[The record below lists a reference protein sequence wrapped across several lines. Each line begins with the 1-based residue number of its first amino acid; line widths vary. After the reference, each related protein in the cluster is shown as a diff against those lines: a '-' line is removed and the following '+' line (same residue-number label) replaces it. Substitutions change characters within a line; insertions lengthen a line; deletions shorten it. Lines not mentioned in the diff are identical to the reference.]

1 MSSATTIRSRMIGGF
16 LATAFALGPARAA
29 EPLSDPTRPPDA
41 ARATVATVAPS
52 GDGAL
57 ALHAIFHADDRRIAV
72 INGVRVRESE
82 SIEGARVLAIEADR
96 VRLRRGTEIVELELV
111 SPAFKNA
118 RLAGERR
125 GDPAAAT
132 DRAGTADPKGGSK

>member
-1 MSSATTIRSRMIGGF
+1 VSSATTIRRRMIGVF
-16 LATAFALGPARAA
+16 VATVFAIGPARAA
-29 EPLSDPTRPPDA
+29 EPLSDPTRPPDV
-41 ARATVATVAPS
+41 ARANVAAVAPS
-52 GDGAL
+52 GNGEL

-96 VRLRRGTEIVELELV
+96 VRLQRGTEIVELELV

-118 RLAGERR
+118 RLAGERP
-125 GDPAAAT
+125 GDAAAAT